1 MARRLQ
7 VDFQGEVRAKMQAT
21 GEKRSKVIMDMMDT
35 PLTEQQEEEWE
46 EELVGMLKQ
55 ALREKHVEAN
65 GVEPSDEELQRLV
78 EEEQAMIKAEVEAE
92 AVAKHQELFSL
103 DSDVS
108 AQFETIP
115 KWEDFRQVKPCP
127 APQFLIAVGRTRIA
141 SLGP

>member
-92 AVAKHQELFSL
+92 AEAAEVEAL

>member
-1 MARRLQ
+1 

-92 AVAKHQELFSL
+92 AEAAEVEAL